1 MRECHRT
8 SFTGDLRLAVTI
20 AILKEIR
27 AGETRVAAT
36 PETVKKWT
44 SAGVAVTV
52 ETGAGL
58 DASITDDAFTAA
70 GASIAKT
77 ATEALKTAD
86 ILLKVRAPEAAEIAA
101 LKDGA
106 TVVALLDAY
115 REKDALNA
123 LAAKGATSY
132 AMEFVPRITR
142 AQVMDALSSQA
153 NLAGYRAVIEAA
165 AAYGKAF
172 PMMMTA
178 AGTVAPAKT
187 FVMGVGV
194 AGLQAIAT
202 ARRLGAV
209 VSATDVRPATK
220 EQVES
225 LGAKFLAVEDEEFRN
240 AQTAGGYAK
249 EMSAEYKAKQ
259 AALVSAHIAKQ
270 DIVITTALI
279 PGRAAPILV
288 TKEQVASMKPG
299 SVLIDLAAPQGGNVE
314 GCVADQVVDVNGV
327 RIIGPSNITARIAT
341 DASALYAK
349 NLQAF
354 VGLLINKDGALAPDA
369 EDEILKAAL
378 VTQGG
383 AIVHPTLKGSA

>member
-1 MRECHRT
+1 M
-8 SFTGDLRLAVTI
+8 AVSI
-20 AILKEIR
+20 AILKESH
-27 AGETRVAAT
+27 AGETRVAAS
-36 PETVKKWT
+36 PDTVKKWT
-44 SAGVAVTV
+44 ASGLSVTI

-58 DASITDDAFTAA
+58 SASITDEAFAAA
-70 GASIAKT
+70 GATIAKT
-77 ATEALKTAD
+77 PAEALKTAD
-86 ILLKVRAPEAAEIAA
+86 ILLKVRGPAASEIAG
-101 LKDGA
+101 LKAGVI
-106 TVVALLDAY
+106 VVALLDAY
-115 REKDALNA
+115 REKANIEA
-123 LAAKGATSY
+123 LAAMGATAY

-165 AAYGKAF
+165 EAFGKAF

-178 AGTVAPAKT
+178 AGTVAPAKV

-225 LGAKFLAVEDEEFRN
+225 LGAKFLAVEDEEFKN

-259 AALVSAHIAKQ
+259 AALTSSHIAKQ

-279 PGRAAPILV
+279 PGRTAPILV
-288 TKEQVASMKPG
+288 TRDQVASMKPG
-299 SVLIDLAAPQGGNVE
+299 SVLVDLAAPQGGNVE
-314 GCVADQVVDVNGV
+314 GCKADEIVDVNGV
-327 RIIGPSNITARIAT
+327 KIIGPSNIVSRIAT
-341 DASALYAK
+341 DASALYAR
-349 NLQAF
+349 NVQAF
-354 VGLLINKDGALAPDA
+354 VGLLIDKDGNLVTGS
-369 EDEILKAAL
+369 EDEILKAAM

-383 AIVHPTLKGSA
+383 AVVHPSLKGA

>member
-1 MRECHRT
+1 MGLT
-8 SFTGDLRLAVTI
+8 LAVTT
-20 AILKEIR
+20 EQTQ
-27 AGETRVAAT
+27 GETRVSAT
-36 PETVKKWT
+36 PDTVKKWAA
-44 SAGVAVTV
+44 AGLIVKVQS
-52 ETGAGL
+52 GAGL
-58 DASITDDAFTAA
+58 GASLTDDAYATA
-70 GASIAKT
+70 GATLVKT
-77 ATEALKTAD
+77 AKDALKDAD
-86 ILLKVRAPEAAEIAA
+86 IVLKVRGPAKDEIAA
-101 LKDGA
+101 LKKGA
-106 TVVALLDAY
+106 VVIATLDPY
-115 REKDALNA
+115 REKDTLNA
-123 LAAKGATSY
+123 LATAGASAY

-142 AQVMDALSSQA
+142 AQVMDVLSSQA

-165 AAYGKAF
+165 SAYGKAF

-178 AGTVAPAKT
+178 AGTVAPAKA
-187 FVMGVGV
+187 FIMGVGV

-225 LGAKFLAVEDEEFRN
+225 LGAKFLAVEDEEFKN

-259 AALVSAHIAKQ
+259 AELTASHIAKQ

-288 TKEQVASMKPG
+288 TKEMVASMKPG

-314 GCVADQVVDVNGV
+314 GCKADQVVDVNGV
-327 RIIGPSNITARIAT
+327 RIIGFSNIVSTIAA

-354 VGLLINKDGALAPDA
+354 VGLLIDKDGKLAPDA

-378 VTQGG
+378 VTSGG
-383 AIVHPTLKGSA
+383 AIVHPNLKG

>member
-1 MRECHRT
+1 MN
-8 SFTGDLRLAVTI
+8 LAVSI
-20 AILKEIR
+20 AILKETWP
-27 AGETRVAAT
+27 GEARVAAST
-36 PETVKKWT
+36 ETVKKWT
-44 SAGVAVTV
+44 GAGLTVAI
-52 ETGAGL
+52 ETGAGI
-58 DASITDDAFTAA
+58 AAAITDDAYLAA
-70 GASIAKT
+70 GATIAPN
-77 ATEALKTAD
+77 AASALSNAD
-86 ILLKVRAPEAAEIAA
+86 IVLKVRGPSADEIAA
-101 LKDGA
+101 LKTGA
-106 TVVALLDAY
+106 IVVALLDAH
-115 REKDALNA
+115 REKDTVQA
-123 LAAKGATSY
+123 LAAKGATAY

-165 AAYGKAF
+165 SAYGKAF

-178 AGTVAPAKT
+178 AGTVAPAKA
-187 FVMGVGV
+187 FIMGVGV

-225 LGAKFLAVEDEEFRN
+225 LGAKFIAVEDEEFKS
-240 AQTAGGYAK
+240 AETSGGYAK

-259 AALVSAHIAKQ
+259 AALVTAHIAKQ

-288 TKEQVASMKPG
+288 TRDQVASMKPG

-314 GCVADQVVDVNGV
+314 GCKADEIVESNGV
-327 RIIGPSNITARIAT
+327 RIIGFSNIVTRIAS

-349 NLQAF
+349 NLLAF
-354 VGLLINKDGALAPDA
+354 VGLLVDKDGVLNPDN

-378 VTQGG
+378 VTHGG
-383 AIVHPTLKGSA
+383 AVVHPALQPK